1 MINKDF
7 SWMGLEDQVKA
18 ELDFALKAWSLSNQQ
33 YPAPT
38 LHSVVMTMC
47 AHAYGEN
54 GREYSHHGHQ
64 EPLASLDSLV
74 DDWISGAFRNMASLH
89 NPISKLSWVAHKRH
103 LVVTT
108 DGRLALVTNRTL
120 PKDNFYLLKG
130 CLAPVVL
137 RTRQV
142 GTYSVVETCFLEEAM
157 FHDEPVNW
165 KEERGRELVLV

>member
-1 MINKDF
+1 MINKAF
-7 SWMGLEDQVKA
+7 SWMGLEDRFKA

-38 LHSVVMTMC
+38 LHSIIMTMC

-74 DDWISGAFRNMASLH
+74 DDWISGAFRKMASSH

-120 PKDNFYLLKG
+120 PKDDLYLLKG

-137 RTRQV
+137 RQQQV
-142 GTYSVVETCFLEEAM
+142 GTSSVVETCFLEEAM
-157 FHDEPVNW
+157 FYDEPVNW